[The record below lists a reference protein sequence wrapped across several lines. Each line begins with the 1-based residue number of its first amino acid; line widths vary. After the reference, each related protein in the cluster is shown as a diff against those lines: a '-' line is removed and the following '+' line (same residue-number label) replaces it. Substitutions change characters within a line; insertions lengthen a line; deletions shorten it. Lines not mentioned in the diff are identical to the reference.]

1 MRPLRNSKTIGISA
15 QTMNHKDFVE
25 KWTNLLEN
33 HKKLVENIFKFHVSD
48 DRKVLSMLV
57 TYSEPERLIRLMYK
71 CVLEGE
77 SCVKQYTSDFPEDE
91 ALGIYYN
98 LCFLQLQTYL
108 EMFDEIQQCTGD
120 SEGSEIFN

>member
-1 MRPLRNSKTIGISA
+1 MK
-15 QTMNHKDFVE
+15 HKKFTE
-25 KWTNLLEN
+25 IWTRLLED
-33 HKKLVENIFKFHVSD
+33 HEKLVEDIFKFHVSD

-77 SCVKQYTSDFPEDE
+77 SCVKQYTTDIPEDD

-108 EMFDEIQQCTGD
+108 EMFDEIQQCASISKS
-120 SEGSEIFN
+120 SEVFD